1 VVNRIASENIALVH
15 HIARQ
20 FRSRTIEHEDLVGEG
35 MLGLIEG
42 AQRFDAS
49 KGSKVGTYLG
59 FWIRARIFRAMQADA
74 GATNE
79 HERKVVFN
87 IYKAVRKL
95 EGAGLEASPENIAGQ
110 IGVAVEWVTKIFRRN
125 QAEVRLDANIRQD
138 GRSRT
143 FAEVLGDPAMCT
155 PASAEDDCLEA
166 QAAAFDRESIERALG
181 MMRER
186 EATILRL
193 RFLSSEEG
201 MHLQEI
207 GDMWG
212 ISRERIRQLEK
223 RALKRMRVLL
233 QAQGAGR

>member
-1 VVNRIASENIALVH
+1 MTPRLDLSQARTRGGTRPRIDPSKFNPPDVVNRIASENIALVH

-87 IYKAVRKL
+87 ITRPCASSKALGWRPRRRTSR
-95 EGAGLEASPENIAGQ
+95 GRSASP
-110 IGVAVEWVTKIFRRN
+110 
-125 QAEVRLDANIRQD
+125 
-138 GRSRT
+138 
-143 FAEVLGDPAMCT
+143 
-155 PASAEDDCLEA
+155 
-166 QAAAFDRESIERALG
+166 
-181 MMRER
+181 
-186 EATILRL
+186 
-193 RFLSSEEG
+193 SSG
-201 MHLQEI
+201 
-207 GDMWG
+207 
-212 ISRERIRQLEK
+212 
-223 RALKRMRVLL
+223 
-233 QAQGAGR
+233 